1 MFLVITVFFGLRVI
15 SLRFETNI
23 DNLASDSEGVIREN
37 ELAAREFS
45 VWEPLYLALLR
56 NMDDPASWQKL
67 SETISTIRQI
77 PNVSRALSPLDA
89 THITLQGLAIRT
101 VPVTTRFHL
110 RSRKS
115 RLSGSCSK
123 RVLIATSRQAQKAM
137 PPS

>member
-1 MFLVITVFFGLRVI
+1 M
-15 SLRFETNI
+15 RFETNI
-23 DNLASDSEGVIREN
+23 DNLASDSEGVIRKN

-89 THITLQGLAIRT
+89 TYITLQGLAIRT
-101 VPVTTRFHL
+101 VPVTTRFLL

-115 RLSGSCSK
+115 RLSGSRSK
-123 RVLIATSRQAQKAM
+123 RVLIATSRQAQKAT

>member
-1 MFLVITVFFGLRVI
+1 LAILAFLAITVLFGLTVT

-23 DNLASDSEGVIREN
+23 DNLASDSEGVIRKN

-77 PNVSRALSPLDA
+77 PNVSRALSPLD
-89 THITLQGLAIRT
+89 TTYITLQGLVIRQF
-101 VPVTTRFHL
+101 RL
-110 RSRKS
+110 RP
-115 RLSGSCSK
+115 GS
-123 RVLIATSRQAQKAM
+123 TYG
-137 PPS
+137 